1 MSILVEKLPNCCNC
15 FLRFS
20 GFLDFCQSIFD
31 HFYILL
37 TWLLNNVSQEQCN
50 KSSLFFLIS
59 FKYRQIITVIFTV
72 NLHIIF
78 FTTIIS
84 NHNTSLHT
92 SQHYFNWCS
101 YWGFS
106 RRCSQSKL
114 SELIVSSVLQPVL
127 LSAHVYQAF
136 TECKFQHVFFNLT
149 QFRLWAHIYTI
160 MKAFTHIEI
169 FLNFTDTKQNFRK
182 KMKKGKVYII

>member
-1 MSILVEKLPNCCNC
+1 M
-15 FLRFS
+15 
-20 GFLDFCQSIFD
+20 
-31 HFYILL
+31 
-37 TWLLNNVSQEQCN
+37 
-50 KSSLFFLIS
+50 IS

-114 SELIVSSVLQPVL
+114 SELIVSSVFQPVSL
-127 LSAHVYQAF
+127 CAHVYQAF

-169 FLNFTDTKQNFRK
+169 LLNLTDANKILEK
-182 KMKKGKVYII
+182 KWKRERCISFKKKKKWLTLSWRRSLSYRNQSIDLLCKLVD